1 MAKIQYSK
9 KLRRLLARLHQIN
22 RRIAEAYQAAPDEIV
37 STPFDC
43 AAPAAN
49 PASPTLPQSPVAPL
63 PAPGCATSSQAS
75 DPLQQGPQSD
85 LECQLYRR
93 CIQLKSYAAKQQLA
107 VLERRVLSLHC
118 SIVMMLRGASS
129 QARRKIVSDS
139 FLRSSYFDNWLA
151 KQEELI
157 TDLDKLMKGM
167 TDDA

>member
-43 AAPAAN
+43 AASAAN

-75 DPLQQGPQSD
+75 DPLQQEPQSD

-151 KQEELI
+151 RQEELI

>member
-9 KLRRLLARLHQIN
+9 KLRRLKMRLQRLN
-22 RRIAEAYQAAPDEIV
+22 QRIAEAYKAAPDEII

-43 AAPAAN
+43 AASAAN
-49 PASPTLPQSPVAPL
+49 PALPTLPQSPAAPL
-63 PAPGCATSSQAS
+63 PDPGCTASVQAS
-75 DPLQQGPQSD
+75 VPPQPAPQSD

-107 VLERRVLSLHC
+107 VLERRVLSLHG

-157 TDLDKLMKGM
+157 TDLDQLLKGM

>member
-43 AAPAAN
+43 AASAAN

-75 DPLQQGPQSD
+75 DHLQQEPQSD

>member
-9 KLRRLLARLHQIN
+9 KLRRLLSRLHRIN
-22 RRIAEAYQAAPDEIV
+22 RRIADAYQAAPDEIV

-43 AAPAAN
+43 AASAAN
-49 PASPTLPQSPVAPL
+49 PALPTLPQSPAAPP

-75 DPLQQGPQSD
+75 DPLQQEPQSD

-107 VLERRVLSLHC
+107 VLERRVLSLHG

-129 QARRKIVSDS
+129 QARRKIVYHPATA
-139 FLRSSYFDNWLA
+139 RA
-151 KQEELI
+151 RRP
-157 TDLDKLMKGM
+157 
-167 TDDA
+167 AA

>member
-9 KLRRLLARLHQIN
+9 KLRRLLARLHKIN
-22 RRIAEAYQAAPDEIV
+22 RRIVEAYQAVPDEIV

-43 AAPAAN
+43 AASAAN
-49 PASPTLPQSPVAPL
+49 PASPTLPQSPAAPL
-63 PAPGCATSSQAS
+63 PARENAASGRAS
-75 DPLQQGPQSD
+75 DPLQQEPQSD
-85 LECQLYRR
+85 LERQLYRH
-93 CIQLKSYAAKQQLA
+93 CIRLRSYAARQQLA

-139 FLRSSYFDNWLA
+139 FLRSSYFDNWLK

-157 TDLDKLMKGM
+157 TELAKLLEGIKH
-167 TDDA
+167 DA

>member
-22 RRIAEAYQAAPDEIV
+22 RRITEAYQAAPDEIV

-43 AAPAAN
+43 AVSAAN
-49 PASPTLPQSPVAPL
+49 PASPTPPQSPAAPL

-75 DPLQQGPQSD
+75 DPLQQEPQSD
-85 LECQLYRR
+85 LEQQLYRR

>member
-43 AAPAAN
+43 AASAAN

-75 DPLQQGPQSD
+75 DPLQQEPQSD

-107 VLERRVLSLHC
+107 VLERRVLSLYC
-118 SIVMMLRGASS
+118 SIVMTLRGASS

-157 TDLDKLMKGM
+157 TDLEQLIKGM

>member
-43 AAPAAN
+43 AASAAN
-49 PASPTLPQSPVAPL
+49 PASPTLPQSPAAP
-63 PAPGCATSSQAS
+63 PQAPGCATSSQAS
-75 DPLQQGPQSD
+75 DPLQQEPQSD

>member
-22 RRIAEAYQAAPDEIV
+22 RLIAEAYQAAPDEIV

-43 AAPAAN
+43 AASAAN

-75 DPLQQGPQSD
+75 DPLQQEPQSD

-139 FLRSSYFDNWLA
+139 FLRSSYFDNWLV